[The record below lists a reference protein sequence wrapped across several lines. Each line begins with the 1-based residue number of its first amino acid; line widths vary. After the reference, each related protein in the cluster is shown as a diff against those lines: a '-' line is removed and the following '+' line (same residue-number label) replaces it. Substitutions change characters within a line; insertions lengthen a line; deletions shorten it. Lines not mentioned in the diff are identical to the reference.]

1 MTIEKTHPRLQ
12 SKVCSLLNFQKVTSD
27 YHHYHKLYCIT
38 EIYPDETVVLALEPI
53 ISHSLFRKGTEKL
66 KISNQLFVSIDKQLV
81 RDKPI
86 ELISKAQV
94 LREEIARQE
103 LKNEITFEIK
113 KILPLLQFTNARR
126 MPYPVFI
133 YYRLK

>member
-1 MTIEKTHPRLQ
+1 MVHS
-12 SKVCSLLNFQKVTSD
+12 SKRIVGGLV
-27 YHHYHKLYCIT
+27 
-38 EIYPDETVVLALEPI
+38 EVLREQVLEAQN
-53 ISHSLFRKGTEKL
+53 L
-66 KISNQLFVSIDKQLV
+66 
-81 RDKPI
+81 
-86 ELISKAQV
+86 KAQV